1 MIYWDLLSY
10 AAWIISAGLLLWIVV
25 DAVSVSRQFDEEL
38 LVSSR
43 EGSDELLEQI
53 KQGGEDK

>member
-10 AAWIISAGLLLWIVV
+10 AAWIVAGLLLLWILA
-25 DAVSVSRQFDEEL
+25 DAISVSRQFDEDL

-43 EGSDELLEQI
+43 EGADELMEQI
-53 KQGGEDK
+53 QHEEEGK

>member
-10 AAWIISAGLLLWIVV
+10 AAWIIASLLLLWILA
-25 DAVSVSRQFDEEL
+25 DAISVSRQFDEEL

-43 EGSDELLEQI
+43 EGSDELLEAMQNEEER
-53 KQGGEDK
+53 K